1 MRTLSNSCR
10 RKLWFNKLNYFS
22 FNADG
27 KTSKSGTLS
36 TSQYQFCLA
45 GSITLLNSSNLFRQI
60 QFSFLV
66 YLSVA
71 VLLEQFAN
79 DVMTVPFLSSCETW
93 RISVFFIW
101 NYTII
106 EPCDDP
112 RRPWSQK
119 LLVWLL
125 FSTVHVVLL
134 VSQLLFMLGNTK

>member
-93 RISVFFIW
+93 RISLGFF
-101 NYTII
+101 YL
-106 EPCDDP
+106 
-112 RRPWSQK
+112 K
-119 LLVWLL
+119 LYYYRTLWRSEETLISEA
-125 FSTVHVVLL
+125 FSLIAVLHCSCGITGISTSFY
-134 VSQLLFMLGNTK
+134 VGWY

>member
-1 MRTLSNSCR
+1 MFLNSCNIKCMLQFYGRNQILERISENSLIRCR

-93 RISVFFIW
+93 RISLGFF
-101 NYTII
+101 YL
-106 EPCDDP
+106 
-112 RRPWSQK
+112 K
-119 LLVWLL
+119 LYYYRTL
-125 FSTVHVVLL
+125 
-134 VSQLLFMLGNTK
+134 